1 MNSKLRERAKRRPH
15 KMARMRIN
23 LKILVRVNKRP
34 KTSLQMARRTSLL
47 KPILIIRLRITQKM
61 SSLVQLQSQRL
72 PLVTPRTVIRMM
84 LRLRR
89 KNKIRSRI

>member
-1 MNSKLRERAKRRPH
+1 
-15 KMARMRIN
+15 MAQMRIN
-23 LKILVRVNKRP
+23 PKILVRVNKKP
-34 KTSLQMARRTSLL
+34 TTSLQMARRTSLL
-47 KPILIIRLRITQKM
+47 KLILITRLRIIQKM
-61 SSLVQLQSQRL
+61 NFLAQLQSQRL